1 MNFFDHWD
9 SWMNILVFQNSLKAY
24 LQFILTFFGLVLA
37 LAVLKFFLTRY
48 LGRLARQTISDID
61 DFIVSLLA
69 KIGLPVF
76 CAISLYF
83 SSLPLELSETIR
95 LLIRCAFV
103 IVVTICSVLLLQDT
117 VKYSIEKV
125 YRRRMKADDPSFELM
140 VKSMT
145 GISHWV
151 IWVVAI
157 IFMLDNIGVNISTFV
172 AGLGIGGIAVAMA
185 SQTIL
190 GDAFSAVSI
199 FLDRPFEIGDF
210 IILDDNHLGTVE
222 HIGIKTTRLRS
233 LSGEQLVFSNS
244 DLTKSRIKNFKRM
257 QTRRIAF
264 QIGIVYQTPLEKTKK
279 IPLLVKD
286 IFVKKEG
293 VRLDRVHFKSFGD
306 FSLIYEIVYYVSS
319 ADYNI
324 YMDRQQDIN
333 FSLMEMFE
341 REGIAFAYPTQTL
354 YVKQES

>member
-1 MNFFDHWD
+1 MNFIGQVN
-9 SWMNILVFQNSLKAY
+9 SWLNIVIFQNSVISY
-24 LQFILTFFGLVLA
+24 LQAVLTFFGLILVLSIS
-37 LAVLKFFLTRY
+37 KRILTAHLRRIA
-48 LGRLARQTISDID
+48 RLTISDFD
-61 DFIVSLLA
+61 DFIVILLT
-69 KIGLPVF
+69 KIRLPVL
-76 CAISLYF
+76 CVVALYF
-83 SSLPLELSETIR
+83 ASLPLELSETLR
-95 LLIRCAFV
+95 LLIRCALV
-103 IVVTICSVLLLQDT
+103 VVVTIWSVFLLQEI
-117 VKYSIEKV
+117 VKYSIEKI
-125 YRRRMKADDPSFELM
+125 YRRRMKTDDPSFELM

-145 GISHWV
+145 GISRWV

-185 SQTIL
+185 SQTVL
-190 GDAFSAVSI
+190 GDAFSALSI

-244 DLTKSRIKNFKRM
+244 DLTTSRIKNFKRM
-257 QTRRIAF
+257 QSRRIAF
-264 QIGIVYQTPLEKTKK
+264 QIGIVYQTPLEKTKR

-286 IFVKKEG
+286 IFIQKEG

-333 FSLMEMFE
+333 FSLMETFE

-354 YVKQES
+354 YVKQEA